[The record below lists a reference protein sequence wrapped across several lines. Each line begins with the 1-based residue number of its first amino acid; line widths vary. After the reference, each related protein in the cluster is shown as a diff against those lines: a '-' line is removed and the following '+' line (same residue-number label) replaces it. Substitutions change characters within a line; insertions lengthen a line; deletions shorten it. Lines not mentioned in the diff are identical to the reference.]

1 MHNPDL
7 WGTAALKKIFFFI
20 LFLLSVQILSTPVYS
35 SAKNINATSEEFSSE
50 NISSFI
56 KHLINNGEYYRAHV
70 ELGRLAGYYPG
81 YISPSSYNV
90 TDSYILFKSG
100 RYHDILNKDTISA
113 DINSLCAVNIF
124 KIDSLMK
131 SGVFNNI
138 LLTEF
143 LFNNKCS
150 ESVYAEY
157 YEKRKYYYSIL
168 SGFSNCSSLS
178 QPAAMKYRD
187 SYEYAM
193 NLSEEKKSPF
203 LGAVYGIIPGMGY
216 VYAGEPGTGI
226 VALIAITAGSA
237 ITWGAHV
244 NNVEPLAA
252 VSGAA
257 TFFMYG
263 GSIAGGY
270 MQTVKFNNGLS
281 EKLVVRLDRDF
292 MLDKDRDDLYIK
304 FGIESNVR

>member
-1 MHNPDL
+1 
-7 WGTAALKKIFFFI
+7 
-20 LFLLSVQILSTPVYS
+20 
-35 SAKNINATSEEFSSE
+35 
-50 NISSFI
+50 
-56 KHLINNGEYYRAHV
+56 
-70 ELGRLAGYYPG
+70 
-81 YISPSSYNV
+81 
-90 TDSYILFKSG
+90 
-100 RYHDILNKDTISA
+100 
-113 DINSLCAVNIF
+113 
-124 KIDSLMK
+124 MK
-131 SGVFNNI
+131 SGVFNSI

-143 LFNNKCS
+143 LSNNKCS
-150 ESVYAEY
+150 ESIYAEY

-168 SGFSNCSSLS
+168 SGFNNCSAFS
-178 QPAAMKYRD
+178 QSTAIEYRD

-193 NLSEEKKSPF
+193 KLSEEKKSPF

-226 VALIAITAGSA
+226 VTLIVVTAGSA

-257 TFFMYG
+257 TLFMYA

-270 MQTVKFNNGLS
+270 MQTVKFNRGLS

-292 MLDKDRDDLYIK
+292 MLDKDRDELYIK